1 MRVRNLAATVVSVA
15 VLAGCNLP
23 SSTGAGDTASGGVAS
38 QSEIARA
45 EEECPPLA
53 IARAMKTV
61 ELMAADAIECE
72 DKVCKVPLRVGLA
85 PGGGCFVTDIPT
97 PITLVKN
104 ANADD
109 PAKKGHKRGP
119 VDEVRWVL
127 RPKSSNVDVTRFHF
141 EATDGVKF
149 LRPGAGEVS
158 NDPNRDFHKGRG
170 AGQEFTWHVKH
181 LRPARIRW
189 CPYVY
194 HVDAQGKR
202 TDCAAKDPLIVNR

>member
-1 MRVRNLAATVVSVA
+1 MRVRNVAATVVSVA
-15 VLAGCNLP
+15 TLAGCNLP
-23 SSTGAGDTASGGVAS
+23 SPTGAGGTAGGGVAS

-53 IARAMKTV
+53 IARAMSTV
-61 ELMAADAIECE
+61 ELMAAEGVKCDR
-72 DKVCKVPLRVGLA
+72 KVCEVVLRVGLV

-104 ANADD
+104 VNADD

-127 RPKSSNVDVTRFHF
+127 RAKSSNVDETRFHF
-141 EATDGVKF
+141 EPTDGVKF
-149 LRPGAGEVS
+149 LRPRAGEAP
-158 NDPNRDFHKGRG
+158 NDPNRDFHMGRG
-170 AGQEFTWHVKH
+170 ARQEFTWHVKH

-194 HVDAQGKR
+194 YVDAQGRR
-202 TDCAAKDPLIVNR
+202 TDCAAKDPLIVNQ